1 MKSHLKRYLG
11 SLVFVFL
18 LCLAIALGAT
28 AGVLFVYNSD
38 LPQVNSLENFRPSLI
53 TELYSDDGQVIGS
66 FALERRVIVTWDE
79 IPQGVKGAIPSVEDQ
94 NCFAHWGTD
103 FYGIA

>member
-1 MKSHLKRYLG
+1 MKSQLKRYLG

-38 LPQVNSLENFRPSLI
+38 LPQINSLEDYHPSLVTDI
-53 TELYSDDGQVIGS
+53 QADDGQVIGS
-66 FALERRVIVTWDE
+66 FALERRIVVSYE
-79 IPQGVKGAIPSVEDQ
+79 KIPQLVKDAIVSVEDQ
-94 NCFAHWGTD
+94 NFYTHWGID
-103 FYGIA
+103 I